1 MKKTLLEQIIYLSL
15 FEQTSNEDDWI
26 EVPDVVPE
34 QRHNKVKPV
43 SRKALGIAHAN
54 GAVLS
59 GWSAFTI
66 KSVYTVR
73 QGLKSALSS
82 EPGLAWSDSKGA
94 AEAIEQATTAN
105 RQESY
110 YGPTGH
116 FDQAADSNGIAPF
129 MYIVGPDVSSR
140 KRVRKHNVWVCN
152 FSHLFYLSRKLDQ
165 IEPLQYF
172 ERVENFIKNKSLY
185 VNNIIVFDF
194 KDIAKWFSVLKQR
207 ISKLTPDESKK
218 LSADLKPQD
227 SNVLI
232 PNLNVLSRDYDPDS
246 DVIDLKPTI
255 ITITD
260 ANASEYRNIDFR
272 GKGRLDYDAFGNK
285 IISPLEGNISVSR
298 EDDGMDGT
306 FTGTFKNGTPYD
318 GKVVYKDGDTF
329 DGIFPEDAVKV
340 IVNPNGS
347 RNFQFMTS
355 KGIPRNSSKAA
366 TIKTAAPEV
375 ITTTSDVITYPNSMK
390 FTDGVTYNVYTTGPT
405 DPYVYIYDKKTRVWL
420 YADKKQYEKS
430 LTSTGDNVSFYTIP
444 PRNKKAYK
452 KLNALL

>member
-110 YGPTGH
+110 YGPGGN
-116 FDQAADSNGIAPF
+116 FDQPADSNGIVPF

-255 ITITD
+255 ITVTND
-260 ANASEYRNIDFR
+260 NAMEYHTSFR
-272 GKGRLDYDAFGNK
+272 GRARLDYDAFGNK
-285 IISPLEGNISVSR
+285 IISPLEGNIDVSR

-329 DGIFPEDAVKV
+329 DGIFPADAVKV
-340 IVNPNGS
+340 IVYPNGS
-347 RNFQFMTS
+347 RNFEFLTS
-355 KGIPRNSSKAA
+355 KAIPRNSSKAA
-366 TIKTAAPEV
+366 AIKTAAPEV
-375 ITTTSDVITYPNSMK
+375 IATTSDVITYPNSMK
-390 FTDGVTYNVYTTGPT
+390 FTDGATYNVYTTGPT

>member
-1 MKKTLLEQIIYLSL
+1 MKKTLLEQIIYVSL

-34 QRHNKVKPV
+34 QRHNRVKPV

-82 EPGLAWSDSKGA
+82 EPGLAWTDSKGA
-94 AEAIEQATTAN
+94 ATAVEQATTAN

-110 YGPTGH
+110 YGPAGH
-116 FDQAADSNGIAPF
+116 FAQVADKNGIVPF

-152 FSHLFYLSRKLDQ
+152 FSHLYYLSQKLDQ

-172 ERVENFIKNKSLY
+172 ERVEDFILNKSYY
-185 VNNIIVFDF
+185 VGNIIVFDF

-260 ANASEYRNIDFR
+260 DNAGELGVSSFR
-272 GKGRLDYDAFGNK
+272 GRARLDYDAYGNK
-285 IISPLEGNISVSR
+285 ITSPIEGYMGVTR

-318 GKVVYKDGDTF
+318 GKVVYKDGKTY
-329 DGIFPEDAVKV
+329 DGIFPADAVKV
-340 IVNPNGS
+340 IVYPDGS
-347 RNFQFMTS
+347 RNFQFLTS
-355 KGIPRNSSKAA
+355 KIIPRNSSKAE

-375 ITTTSDVITYPNSMK
+375 IATTSETITYPNSMK
-390 FTDGVTYNVYTTGPT
+390 FKDGVTYNVYTTGPT
-405 DPYVYIYDKKTRVWL
+405 DPYVYIYDTKTRVWL

-430 LTSTGDNVSFYTIP
+430 LTTTGDNIS
-444 PRNKKAYK
+444 
-452 KLNALL
+452 